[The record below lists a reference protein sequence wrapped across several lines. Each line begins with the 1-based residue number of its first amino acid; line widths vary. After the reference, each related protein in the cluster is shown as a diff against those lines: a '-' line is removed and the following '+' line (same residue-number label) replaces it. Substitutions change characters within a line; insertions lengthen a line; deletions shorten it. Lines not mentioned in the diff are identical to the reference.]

1 MPTVITTGE
10 VALPRKIP
18 LHVVVQKIQNRQ
30 INETETRKLFAVA
43 PNPAKPFDFNIRF
56 NTDTV
61 DTSNAPSAHQLA
73 APLLRDAGIGM
84 QFKRLPTAPKSTKK
98 FSRKLPLIAEG
109 DSWFNLPDVHP
120 PVPRTLIDFLQ
131 SQLSTVN
138 LAHWGDTLADMILI
152 GQFWRY
158 LQSGSSDVF
167 LFSGGGNDVLG
178 GGELWRFL
186 ELFDVDHARPKDA
199 AYYLN
204 QDFYDNLNVIISA
217 YERLINA
224 IKLRA
229 PHVVMLGHGYD
240 YAIPRIDGPW
250 LGGPMTRQG
259 IDPIDHA
266 ELGEAIVRL
275 IIDTFN
281 NRLKALEKSHG
292 NNFRHIDLRG
302 TIKRREWWDELHPFE
317 VGAKKTAAKYL
328 SAIRELPA
336 SSEVQEAP
344 FDAYFNRLVA

>member
-1 MPTVITTGE
+1 V
-10 VALPRKIP
+10 
-18 LHVVVQKIQNRQ
+18 
-30 INETETRKLFAVA
+30 
-43 PNPAKPFDFNIRF
+43 
-56 NTDTV
+56 
-61 DTSNAPSAHQLA
+61 SNAPSASLLA
-73 APLLRDAGIGM
+73 GPLLRDAVIGL
-84 QFKRLPTAPKSTKK
+84 QFNRLPRVPKSPKK
-98 FSRKLPLIAEG
+98 FRRKLPLIAEG
-109 DSWFNLPDVHP
+109 DSWFKLPDVHP

-131 SQLSTVN
+131 PQFSTVN
-138 LAHWGDTLADMILI
+138 LAHWGDALADIILK
-152 GQFWRY
+152 GQFWPY

-199 AYYLN
+199 PYYLN
-204 QDFYDNLNVIISA
+204 QDFYDNLNVIISS

-281 NRLKALEKSHG
+281 NRLQALEQTHSK
-292 NNFRHIDLRG
+292 NFKYVNLPG
-302 TIKRREWWDELHPFE
+302 TVKRREWWDELHPFE
-317 VGAKKTAAKYL
+317 GAAKKTAVKYA
-328 SAIRELPA
+328 SAIRTLPA
-336 SSEVQEAP
+336 SSEMLAFP
-344 FDAYFNRLVA
+344 FDEHFNRLVA